1 MSYWCTEFLIVTV
14 DGPGGQT
21 VLPLDQPFARVGRHP
36 QADVCLPDRA
46 VPSRALYLHAT
57 RAGVFCLFLDR
68 DDSGP
73 DRTGIWLSPEQSVEV
88 GPYRIRA
95 SLLTA
100 EPEDALPSEL
110 PSAWGSAK
118 PPLPVMMIYCG
129 NRLKDKRRFRSI
141 LSPVGRRPQCAL
153 QLKGQKVSGFHCV
166 LFWDQQRLWCID
178 LNSSNGT
185 QRNGQEIVCAEVVLG
200 DRLEVGDF
208 HLVFQRLSSGG
219 RTGSSEPAELAD
231 EGLANPS
238 TLHGEQLGSA
248 SEDSPPA
255 SAGWGTQV
263 VPVRSIA
270 RWKTDINEDSQLELD
285 DRTRSHAAVGADS
298 SVPSIL
304 DTAAADSSVD
314 TSSQAIAEAE
324 RRQLRE
330 ELAAEVAKLA
340 RQREEMQAEWQSATA
355 RLQKQTEQLE
365 AKLQAVEGEAARLE
379 RQRAELQTAQHAW
392 QAEQAA
398 SAMRMAERGEQ
409 LTSLEAELAARTA
422 QIEAQLALVQQQ
434 AAAAELA
441 ARERRA
447 AERAAAEQAAAER
460 KAAEAAAAEAAAAQS
475 REALRAAEEAQRD
488 AVFSHASLDT
498 AEPIDW
504 PLDES
509 MAPQTLVEG
518 LAADADPMLV
528 EQVSAHVEWAFDPA
542 IADRLAAPLDQ
553 ASPEVQSPSAE
564 QSPPPWSQAT
574 DRLAA
579 EIEQLRQHSQS
590 LAAEKQ
596 SLEEAR
602 ADWQHERQA
611 ILDQLAGR
619 SAELSRLESELHQSQ
634 QTFEQR
640 IDARLQEKWAQAAP
654 QLAATPEPHP
664 PQASAGSVPQ
674 AAAQSAEELVV
685 DSDEPDSGLS
695 IEAQEPDLAVTA
707 SIDDSEPVLDSSLA
721 EPLAELLAEPSALAL
736 PTAPL
741 SVPPSSSSDPVE
753 TAAGIST
760 IRIEEFRRA
769 ASPVAVNAE
778 EQPLAH
784 PIGPFVPDPHA
795 ASPEEQKMREFL
807 NSRLVQL
814 DHERSGRPW
823 LWWAIGGA
831 GVTLLATFAFAVYK
845 WMM

>member
-36 QADVCLPDRA
+36 RADVCLPDRA

-73 DRTGIWLSPEQSVEV
+73 ERTGIWLSPEQSVEI
-88 GPYRIRA
+88 GPYRLRA

-129 NRLKDKRRFRSI
+129 TRLKDKRRFRSL

-185 QRNGQEIVCAEVVLG
+185 QRNGQDIVCEEVVLG
-200 DRLEVGDF
+200 DRLEVGEF

-231 EGLANPS
+231 EVLSSPA
-238 TLHGEQLGSA
+238 TLHGPQHAPA
-248 SEDSPPA
+248 SEDSP
-255 SAGWGTQV
+255 SVVAGWGTQV
-263 VPVRSIA
+263 LPVRSIS
-270 RWKTDINEDSQLELD
+270 RWKTDVSEDSHLELD
-285 DRTRSHAAVGADS
+285 DRSRSHAVVGSDS
-298 SVPSIL
+298 SAPSIL

-314 TSSQAIAEAE
+314 TSSQAIAEAD

-330 ELAAEVAKLA
+330 ELAAEFAKLA

-355 RLQKQTEQLE
+355 KLQQKTEELE
-365 AKLQAVEGEAARLE
+365 AKLNVVEGEAARLE
-379 RQRAELQTAQHAW
+379 RQRADLQTAQHAW
-392 QAEQAA
+392 QAEQSAV
-398 SAMRMAERGEQ
+398 AMRLAERGEQ

-422 QIEAQLALVQQQ
+422 QIEAQLTLVQQQ

-441 ARERRA
+441 TRERLA
-447 AERAAAEQAAAER
+447 AERAVAEQAAANRE
-460 KAAEAAAAEAAAAQS
+460 AAEAAAAEADAVQS
-475 REALRAAEEAQRD
+475 REVERTAEEAGRD
-488 AVFSHASLDT
+488 AVFSHSSLDP
-498 AEPIDW
+498 AVPIDW

-509 MAPQTLVEG
+509 MAPQTLFEG
-518 LAADADPMLV
+518 LAADADPTLV

-542 IADRLAAPLDQ
+542 LDDALVAPPDR
-553 ASPEVQSPSAE
+553 ASSEVQLHSAKE
-564 QSPPPWSQAT
+564 APPAWSQAT
-574 DRLAA
+574 ERLAA
-579 EIEQLRQHSQS
+579 EIEQLRQQSQT
-590 LAAEKQ
+590 LAAEKL
-596 SLEEAR
+596 SLEAAR
-602 ADWQHERQA
+602 TDWQHERQA

-619 SAELSRLESELHQSQ
+619 SADLSRLESKLHQSQ
-634 QTFEQR
+634 QTFEER

-654 QLAATPEPHP
+654 QLSATPNPRP
-664 PQASAGSVPQ
+664 LLVSAGSVHQ
-674 AAAQSAEELVV
+674 AAGESAVDSAEPGTGVSYEDQDQMGAVPVSSDDRHLALDPSPATDFASSDAVEPDTVLSTTGISTTEVLATGIQTLLNAAPPLVSSAEEQRV
-685 DSDEPDSGLS
+685 S
-695 IEAQEPDLAVTA
+695 I
-707 SIDDSEPVLDSSLA
+707 
-721 EPLAELLAEPSALAL
+721 
-736 PTAPL
+736 
-741 SVPPSSSSDPVE
+741 
-753 TAAGIST
+753 
-760 IRIEEFRRA
+760 
-769 ASPVAVNAE
+769 
-778 EQPLAH
+778 
-784 PIGPFVPDPHA
+784 PIGPFVPEPHA

-807 NSRLVQL
+807 NTRLVQL

-845 WMM
+845 WML